1 MAIGRRIWWAIYSEF
16 SNLLRNW
23 VVCRKFHL
31 KLRLSRRIH
40 DKIRRRLGDIAL
52 REAKMIHH
60 STDLDAFDRK
70 ILDIVAIEGR
80 ISVTELSRRIGL
92 SKSPTQA
99 RLKRLEETGLIRG
112 YRALFDPIRLGR
124 DHVAFVE
131 VKLTD
136 TRESALAEFNA
147 AVIRVPEIEQCHLIA
162 GQFDYLLKVRTA
174 SMSAYRLVLAEKI
187 STLPYLANT
196 STYVA
201 MQAVKEEG
209 VGPVAAGG

>member
-1 MAIGRRIWWAIYSEF
+1 MNDRVA
-16 SNLLRNW
+16 
-23 VVCRKFHL
+23 
-31 KLRLSRRIH
+31 
-40 DKIRRRLGDIAL
+40 
-52 REAKMIHH
+52 
-60 STDLDAFDRK
+60 DLDAFDRK
-70 ILDIVAIEGR
+70 ILDIVAVEGR

-99 RLKRLEETGLIRG
+99 RLKRLEDTGMIRG

-136 TRESALAEFNA
+136 TREAALAAFNEA
-147 AVIRVPEIEQCHLIA
+147 IMKIPEIEQCHLIA
-162 GQFDYLLKVRTA
+162 GQFDYLLKVRTS
-174 SMSAYRLVLAEKI
+174 SMTAYRLVLAEKI
-187 STLPYLANT
+187 STLPFLANT

-209 VGPVAAGG
+209 VSASVTEATI